1 MANDVTSK
9 VILGLDP
16 SEFRRGIQQVDAK
29 LKETSKLFDNLGA
42 AVGAAFAGGA
52 IINFAKD
59 AMRLGDELQKV
70 SQGFGRFGGEANLQ
84 QLRKATN
91 GLLTDLELMKTATK
105 AGTFGIGIG
114 EMGNLLQ
121 FAKRRAQETGQ
132 EVQYLVDSI
141 VTGIGR
147 KSPLILD
154 NLGISA
160 THLRSKLN
168 GVSVEAASVA
178 DVSRAVGE
186 IATEQLRL
194 MGDAAVTATDRMQ
207 QLNVR
212 WENLKANIGTGLQ
225 GAALQ
230 TYDIFDKFFHYMK
243 GGLFGMRDIVL
254 EMNGIITEQSIL
266 RMREMANAVS
276 AVSPGATE
284 PNRPAGPA
292 ALNFGNFSENTLANM
307 RAQLA
312 AFNAELE
319 NVGIGS
325 ARFTELRGQIEALE
339 ASIRRLTEPAKQV
352 FVVPTEEAIKL
363 KDKGLMPVANGILYM
378 DQVLQ
383 TAGIPS
389 FDEFGRMIKGAKEQ
403 LEQMDRQLQAASM
416 VGAEFGYIL
425 SESFRASIENGEDFF
440 QVMKKALLD
449 YVKQMAIALATTAAL
464 AAIFTVVTGGAGAG
478 FGSIFGAISKTT
490 GLGSFFGEGGLFNM
504 KATVSGS
511 DLILGTDRANNNRR
525 RSGG

>member
-16 SEFRRGIQQVDAK
+16 SDFRRSIQQVDAR
-29 LKETSKLFDNLGA
+29 LKETAKQFNNLGG
-42 AVGAAFAGGA
+42 VIGAAFAGGA
-52 IINFAKD
+52 IINFANE

-70 SQGFGRFGGEANLQ
+70 SQGFARFGGEANLQ

-132 EVQYLVDSI
+132 EVDYLVDSI

-160 THLRSKLN
+160 TQLRSKLN

-194 MGDAAVTATDRMQ
+194 MGEGAVTATDRMQ

-225 GAALQ
+225 ASALQ

-325 ARFTELRGQIEALE
+325 ARFKELRAQIDALQS
-339 ASIRRLTEPAKQV
+339 SIKKLTEPAKEV
-352 FVVPTEEAIKL
+352 FVVPTEQAIKL

-389 FDEFGRMIKGAKEQ
+389 FDKFGRMIKGAKDQ
-403 LEQMDRQLQAASM
+403 LELMDNQLQLASQ
-416 VGAEFGYIL
+416 VGAEFGTIL
-425 SESFRASIENGEDFF
+425 SSAFTAAMNNGTSFFDELQNAIKN
-440 QVMKKALLD
+440 
-449 YVKQMAIALATTAAL
+449 YVRQLATAVATTLAL
-464 AAIFTVVTGGAGAG
+464 SAIVSAFTGMPLGVAFKGVAQG
-478 FGSIFGAISKTT
+478 T
-490 GLGSFFGEGGLFNM
+490 GLGGIFGEGGILNM
-504 KATVSGS
+504 NARVSGS
-511 DLILGTDRANNNRR
+511 DLLLGTQ
-525 RSGG
+525 RSGSNFSRISG

>member
-29 LKETSKLFDNLGA
+29 LKETSKLFNNLGGA
-42 AVGAAFAGGA
+42 IGAAFAGGA
-52 IINFAKD
+52 VVAFAQD

-70 SQGFGRFGGEANLQ
+70 SQGFARFGGEANLQ

-91 GLLTDLELMKTATK
+91 GLLTDLELMKQATK

-132 EVQYLVDSI
+132 EVDYLVESI

-160 THLRSKLN
+160 TQLRSKLN
-168 GVSVEAASVA
+168 GVSVEAASVGE
-178 DVSRAVGE
+178 VSRAVGE
-186 IATEQLRL
+186 IATEQLQL
-194 MGDAAVTATDRMQ
+194 MGEGATTASDRIQ

-212 WENLKANIGTGLQ
+212 FQNFKAAVGTELQ
-225 GAALQ
+225 ATALQ
-230 TYDIFDKFFHYMK
+230 TFDIFDKFFHYMK

-254 EMNGIITEQSIL
+254 EMNGIITEQSVL

-284 PNRPAGPA
+284 PNRPAGPP

-312 AFNAELE
+312 LFNDELE
-319 NVGIGS
+319 NVQVGS
-325 ARFTELRGQIEALE
+325 ARFKELRAQIDALQS
-339 ASIRRLTEPAKQV
+339 SIKKLTEPAKKV

-363 KDKGLMPVANGILYM
+363 NDKGLKPVANSIVYM
-378 DQVLQ
+378 DQVLR
-383 TAGIPS
+383 TAGIPA
-389 FDEFGRMIKGAKEQ
+389 FDEFGRMIKGAKDQ
-403 LEQMDRQLQAASM
+403 LESMQQQMQAAAM
-416 VGAEFGYIL
+416 FGAEFGSIL
-425 SESFRASIENGEDFF
+425 SGAFTAAMTRGTDFF
-440 QVMKKALLD
+440 DEIGNAIRN
-449 YVKQMAIALATTAAL
+449 YVQQMAAALATTAAL
-464 AAIFTVVTGGAGAG
+464 SVLFSAITGTPLNVAFAG
-478 FGSIFGAISKTT
+478 ISQGM
-490 GLGSFFGEGGLFNM
+490 GLGNFFGEGGMFNL

-511 DLILGTDRANNNRR
+511 DLQLGTNRASRNFT
-525 RSGG
+525 RSGGG

>member
-16 SEFRRGIQQVDAK
+16 SDFRRSIQQVDAR
-29 LKETSKLFDNLGA
+29 LKETAKQFNNLGG
-42 AVGAAFAGGA
+42 VIGAAFAGGA
-52 IINFAKD
+52 IINFANE

-70 SQGFGRFGGEANLQ
+70 SQGFARFGGEANLQ

-160 THLRSKLN
+160 TQLRSKLN

-186 IATEQLRL
+186 IASEQLRF

-243 GGLFGMRDIVL
+243 GGLFGMRDIVQ

-284 PNRPAGPA
+284 PNRPGGAPS
-292 ALNFGNFSENTLANM
+292 LNFGNFSENTLANM

-312 AFNAELE
+312 LFNEELE
-319 NVGIGS
+319 NVGIGT
-325 ARFTELRGQIEALE
+325 ARFKELRGQIDALSE
-339 ASIRRLTEPAKQV
+339 RIKALTEPVKEVFSPPTTEKITLAKKEMHSFGTV
-352 FVVPTEEAIKL
+352 SLRAGE
-363 KDKGLMPVANGILYM
+363 
-378 DQVLQ
+378 VLRSS
-383 TAGIPS
+383 TIPS
-389 FDEFGRMIKGAKEQ
+389 MQDTG
-403 LEQMDRQLQAASM
+403 QAARDITTSLERYNTEM
-416 VGAEFGYIL
+416 ALLNQIGAEFGYIFT
-425 SESFRASIENGEDFF
+425 SSFNAAMENGTSFF
-440 QVMKKALLD
+440 DEIKNALKA
-449 YVKQMAIALATTAAL
+449 YIQQMLVAVGVTAAL
-464 AAIFTVVTGGAGAG
+464 AAVMMAIRPGLTFGKAFQGIAGGTGL
-478 FGSIFGAISKTT
+478 GSIFG
-490 GLGSFFGEGGLFNM
+490 EGGIIELVGTIKGFDIDLGQ
-504 KATVSGS
+504 KRRKTFLTGS
-511 DLILGTDRANNNRR
+511 N
-525 RSGG
+525 